1 MGSMLPAMATVSPGP
16 TGRRVCLAKAK
27 RMGGHSSSRRVGLAS
42 TCMLMIATG
51 VEGKSIL
58 DGMQLCPRAAN
69 GGDAGADI
77 ADARDESAM
86 TSPAL
91 KVEFGVEEEG
101 RRRTRLID

>member
-1 MGSMLPAMATVSPGP
+1 MGCSSARARQ
-16 TGRRVCLAKAK
+16 TG
-27 RMGGHSSSRRVGLAS
+27 GG
-42 TCMLMIATG
+42 
-51 VEGKSIL
+51 
-58 DGMQLCPRAAN
+58 
-69 GGDAGADI
+69 AGADI